1 MRVFGR
7 DLIREGH
14 YGQRSCEPQL
24 KAEHM
29 AAPTNPAKREE
40 SSCQLGAVHTWHEA
54 AAMSAVRSLSG
65 AKRTWCEKL
74 ISVEIDP
81 KWAAAFD
88 AMVLG
93 LVGRRPN
100 SKASNSD

>member
-1 MRVFGR
+1 VHESVVGTK
-7 DLIREGH
+7 LPP
-14 YGQRSCEPQL
+14 CPQF
-24 KAEHM
+24 
-29 AAPTNPAKREE
+29 
-40 SSCQLGAVHTWHEA
+40 
-54 AAMSAVRSLSG
+54 
-65 AKRTWCEKL
+65 KRTLCEKL